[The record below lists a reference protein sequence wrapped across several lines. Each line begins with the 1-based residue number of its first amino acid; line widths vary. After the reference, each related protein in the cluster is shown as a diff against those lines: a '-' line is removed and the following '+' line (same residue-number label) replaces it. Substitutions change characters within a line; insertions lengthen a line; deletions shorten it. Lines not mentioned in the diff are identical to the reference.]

1 MSAFQLNAR
10 LEGDSLFITDLA
22 LCTVRLMK
30 DASYPWLLLVPRQN
44 DLIELIDLSPA
55 DRHLLMDE
63 IAAASKALQTV
74 TNCEKLNV
82 GALGNQVSQLHV
94 HVIARFQTDAAWPGP
109 IWGAVPAKPYK
120 DKAAEHLIAKLRQ
133 AFSTA

>member
-10 LEGDSLFITDLA
+10 LEDDSLFITDLA
-22 LCTVRLMK
+22 LCTVWLMK
-30 DASYPWLLLVPRQN
+30 DANYPWLLLVPRQN
-44 DLIELIDLSPA
+44 DLIELFDLSPA

-63 IAAASKALQTV
+63 IATASKALQTV

-82 GALGNQVSQLHV
+82 GALGHQVSQLHV
-94 HVIARFQTDAAWPGP
+94 HVIARFQTDVAWPGP
-109 IWGAVPAKPYK
+109 IWGATPAKPHE